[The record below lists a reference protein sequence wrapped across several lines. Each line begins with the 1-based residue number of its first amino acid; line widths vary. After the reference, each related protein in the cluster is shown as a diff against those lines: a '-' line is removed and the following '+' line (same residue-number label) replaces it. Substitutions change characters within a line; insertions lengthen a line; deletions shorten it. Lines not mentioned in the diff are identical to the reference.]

1 MKTYLFFDLDGT
13 LTDPELGITTCVQYA
28 LASFGIDVADRKL
41 LRPFI
46 GPPLKE
52 SFMHYYGLSEADAD
66 SAIAKYRE
74 RFSSIGLYEN
84 KVYQGIPEVLSLLSS
99 RGQILCVSTSK
110 PTCYAQQILEHF
122 QLLDYFTH
130 ICGSNLDGSRVKKG
144 EVIAY
149 TLEQCGN
156 PAPCQVKMIGD
167 RKHDILGARQNQ
179 LSSIGVLY
187 GYGSAEELQNAGADA
202 LAKTPQDLELLCLF

>member
-13 LTDPELGITTCVQYA
+13 LTNPELGITTCVQYA

-74 RFSSIGLYEN
+74 RFSSIGL
-84 KVYQGIPEVLSLLSS
+84 SLLSS

-149 TLEQCGN
+149 TLEQCGS

-202 LAKTPQDLELLCLF
+202 LAKTPQDLDPLCLF